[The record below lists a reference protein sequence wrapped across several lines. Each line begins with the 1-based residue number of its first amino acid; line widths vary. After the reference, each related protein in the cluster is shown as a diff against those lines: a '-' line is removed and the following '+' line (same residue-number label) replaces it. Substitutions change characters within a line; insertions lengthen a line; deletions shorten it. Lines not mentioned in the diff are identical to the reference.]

1 MSKEEYAQLY
11 YLLGK
16 LKYSIGDF
24 YKVRKLNNLNSE
36 IQKIDALLASPMI
49 IDEGIKNWIKAEE
62 VILNKKD

>member
-16 LKYSIGDF
+16 LKYSIGEF
-24 YKVRKLNNLNSE
+24 YDVKKLNNLNSE
-36 IQKIDALLASPMI
+36 IQKIDAVLVSPI
-49 IDEGIKNWIKAEE
+49 LIDKGIYNWLNSEE